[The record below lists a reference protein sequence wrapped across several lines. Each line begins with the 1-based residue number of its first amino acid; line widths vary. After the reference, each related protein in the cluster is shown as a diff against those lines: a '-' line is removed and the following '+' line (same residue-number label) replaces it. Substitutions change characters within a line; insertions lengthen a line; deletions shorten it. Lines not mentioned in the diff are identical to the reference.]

1 MNRIAVVQEL
11 VKVAKELSA
20 AGETYND
27 LYAEVRKVQEVAVF
41 AGRMLKHYSDGNQEV
56 VLKHLAFLSKR
67 LIEVGKN
74 MEELK
79 SRISSKGVTVN
90 LSPHNFAENLA
101 KKVVDKAKE
110 SSTKVDWNGVRWN
123 LLGLEN
129 RYVLLVSWD
138 EHDNSGRQTDQ
149 LDYWSIMEV
158 EGEKWKTPD
167 NERVLMKE
175 DFPHQDGEDKANQVM
190 AKRLHLW
197 LAKGYEPIR

>member
-1 MNRIAVVQEL
+1 MNRIAVAKEL
-11 VKVAKELSA
+11 VKLAKELSA

-27 LYAEVRKVQEVAVF
+27 FHAEVRKVRDLAAFSERA
-41 AGRMLKHYSDGNQEV
+41 LEHYSDGNQEV
-56 VLKHLAFLSKR
+56 AVKHLAFLSKR
-67 LIEVGKN
+67 LIEAGKN

>member
-1 MNRIAVVQEL
+1 MNRIAVAKEL

-27 LYAEVRKVQEVAVF
+27 FHAEVRKVRDLASFSERA
-41 AGRMLKHYSDGNQEV
+41 LEHYSDGNQEV
-56 VLKHLAFLSKR
+56 AVKHLAFLSKR

-79 SRISSKGVTVN
+79 SRISSRGVTVN
-90 LSPHNFAENLA
+90 LLPPNFAENLA
-101 KKVVDKAKE
+101 KKVVDKVSL
-110 SSTKVDWNGVRWN
+110 SSAKVDWNGVKWH

-149 LDYWSIMEV
+149 LDYWSVVEV
-158 EGEKWKTPD
+158 EGGKWKTPE
-167 NERVLMKE
+167 NERVVMRE
-175 DFPHQDGEDKANQVM
+175 DFPNQDGDDKASKVV

-197 LAKGYEPIR
+197 LAKGYETIR